1 MVAEVKILFGDS
13 SDKIRIR
20 IFVACEIILPDTH
33 SPNIANPSQLKKQHT
48 TPRDIPNC
56 FGGAFLRGLVQ
67 IAHISITKLIT
78 AKGTMAPEP
87 PPPFPIAANRDA
99 IANTLSL
106 LLASRTS
113 IGKSMPLT
121 RDLPRKPRTVP
132 DDNDDDLTRGARPNE
147 GLGYVPE
154 KKEVEK
160 FANSKEERMLRG
172 RLNKDA
178 KGKLKKKAEESE
190 SEDEAGRSALGKR
203 KRPRKE
209 KEVDPEPVSGNQ
221 TAPATTED
229 NEKNGNGGKAEVDTD
244 MKDVVIQE
252 EPSCGDRQTEKKRK
266 KNKKKKQKTAPA
278 VAEAEA
284 EAEA

>member
-1 MVAEVKILFGDS
+1 
-13 SDKIRIR
+13 
-20 IFVACEIILPDTH
+20 
-33 SPNIANPSQLKKQHT
+33 
-48 TPRDIPNC
+48 
-56 FGGAFLRGLVQ
+56 
-67 IAHISITKLIT
+67 
-78 AKGTMAPEP
+78 MAPEP
-87 PPPFPIAANRDA
+87 PPPFPVATNRDA

-121 RDLPRKPRTVP
+121 RDLPRKRHTLP

-154 KKEVEK
+154 KKDVQK

-178 KGKLKKKAEESE
+178 KGNLKKKVEESE

-209 KEVDPEPVSGNQ
+209 KEVELEPVSENQ
-221 TAPATTED
+221 TAPVTTEEK
-229 NEKNGNGGKAEVDTD
+229 EKNENGGEAEEDVD
-244 MKDVVIQE
+244 MKHVVTQE
-252 EPSCGDRQTEKKRK
+252 EPSLGDRQTEKKRK
-266 KNKKKKQKTAPA
+266 KNKKKKKQKTAPA

-284 EAEA
+284 

>member
-1 MVAEVKILFGDS
+1 
-13 SDKIRIR
+13 
-20 IFVACEIILPDTH
+20 
-33 SPNIANPSQLKKQHT
+33 
-48 TPRDIPNC
+48 
-56 FGGAFLRGLVQ
+56 
-67 IAHISITKLIT
+67 
-78 AKGTMAPEP
+78 MAPEP
-87 PPPFPIAANRDA
+87 PPPFPVATNRDA

-121 RDLPRKPRTVP
+121 RDLPRKRRTLP

-154 KKEVEK
+154 KKDVQK

-178 KGKLKKKAEESE
+178 KGNLKKKIEESE

-209 KEVDPEPVSGNQ
+209 KEDEPEPESENQ
-221 TAPATTED
+221 TAPVTPED
-229 NEKNGNGGKAEVDTD
+229 KEKNENGEEAEVGVN
-244 MKDVVIQE
+244 MKDAATQD
-252 EPSCGDRQTEKKRK
+252 EPSLGDGQTEKKRK
-266 KNKKKKQKTAPA
+266 KKNKKKKKQKTANA
-278 VAEAEA
+278 VAEVEA
-284 EAEA
+284 EA